1 MFLAVA
7 TFSHCSVQKP
17 NWMTFRVPRYSP
29 KLANSLVLNLVI
41 RSMTLVEKQQLRK
54 MIQELPPRNLDRVVE
69 IIQRNKP
76 IDRYSRDEIHVDLE
90 KEVIS
95 HILLLLVS
103 N

>member
-1 MFLAVA
+1 MFLVVA

-17 NWMTFRVPRYSP
+17 NWMTFGVPRYST
-29 KLANSLVLNLVI
+29 KLANPSVLNLVI

-69 IIQRNKP
+69 IIQRNKT
-76 IDRYSRDEIHVDLE
+76 IDRYSRDEILVDLE